1 MLRNASGDL
10 KKFAK
15 GVVNRVK
22 NGPPSG
28 VPKLNLQRVTEA
40 RNEVTQPWM
49 CPGCHEHHPA
59 RWAVCPENP
68 TILRPHN
75 GLWWL
80 ERRGGLQ
87 KWGLVEKSQ

>member
-40 RNEVTQPWM
+40 RNEVT
-49 CPGCHEHHPA
+49 
-59 RWAVCPENP
+59 
-68 TILRPHN
+68 
-75 GLWWL
+75 
-80 ERRGGLQ
+80 
-87 KWGLVEKSQ
+87 